1 MATFPH
7 PFQALLN
14 LQRALESTRRSDW
27 FGSATASRGAFPLVN
42 VFRRGDDFVVTAELP
57 GVDKGELNV
66 QIQQKQL
73 RLAGKKS
80 VDFAE
85 GDSVHRRERLAGSF
99 DRTITFPGAV
109 DAENAKAE
117 YRDGIL
123 RLHIPRSPSER
134 PRSIAIA

>member
-1 MATFPH
+1 MARFPH

-42 VFRRGDDFVVTAELP
+42 VFRQGDDFVVVAELP
-57 GVDKGELNV
+57 GIDKNELNV

-73 RLAGKKS
+73 RLAGTKS
-80 VDFAE
+80 IDFEE
-85 GDSVHRRERLAGSF
+85 GVSVHRRERLGGNF
-99 DRTITFPGAV
+99 DRTITFPVAV

-117 YRDGIL
+117 YSDGIL
-123 RLHIPRSPSER
+123 KLHIPRSPAEK
-134 PRSIAIA
+134 PRTIAIS

>member
-1 MATFPH
+1 MARFPH
-7 PFQALLN
+7 PFEALVG
-14 LQRALESTRRSDW
+14 LQKALEATRRSDW
-27 FGSATASRGAFPLVN
+27 FGGATASRGAFPLIN
-42 VFRRGDDFVVTAELP
+42 VFRQDDDYVVVAELP
-57 GVDKGELNV
+57 GVKKEDLDV

-80 VDFAE
+80 IDFDE
-85 GDSVHRRERLAGSF
+85 GVSVHRRERLGGSF

-123 RLHIPRSPSER
+123 RLHIPRSPSEK
-134 PRSIAIA
+134 PRTIAVG